1 MPRRFLTPIF
11 LLALLVALAIA
22 PPARAEG
29 DLSWHT
35 FSAANGLAGNI
46 VQAIWED
53 PAGRI
58 WLGSENGVS
67 RYDGAAWV
75 SYGVADGLADDNVW
89 SIDGDGASVW
99 CATSRGLSR
108 LRGGRWD
115 RFGVAEGLP
124 GEDVRAVLVAKDAT
138 VWAGTFGRGIARL
151 APGARRWEPAPLP
164 PDLARIGAFV
174 QAIWQS
180 PGGDLWFATN
190 GLGALRLRDGRFE
203 QFSFRLGSRNT
214 VWSITSRPGDDGV
227 WMGTFQGLAR
237 VGPDDRVTVMDDLVQ
252 GTPISSTETLAV
264 AGDAAGD
271 LWLATRSQG
280 VLWRTAGGWR
290 RVSAADGLGR
300 NYVQTILADREGRIW
315 FGTRG
320 GGVTL
325 ADRRPLRPDALV
337 ATVSALAVPDDGPLD
352 LAGRTL
358 PAAQNDL
365 RFRFGAEVGWLPP
378 DELRFRYWLERAGD
392 QARQPARE
400 VRSSPLAPV
409 AAESDPFIDLPPGD
423 YALHVIALTAGVA
436 GPEQTIA
443 FRIASAP
450 PAFTQAAPVVVAE
463 GLSVTPGLTLPQH
476 MFERVRR
483 VELRLAAQD
492 DSTPQAQIRYEYRVL
507 PADSWQSA
515 AGGLAMIDLPAG
527 TWTLEARA
535 IDAEGN
541 ASAPVQLR
549 VVVPTPLWT
558 TLLLALLVLLVP
570 SAASAVGGALIYR
583 RWVDRQ
589 ALLRAVRG
597 YHIPYDVGPLITLPD
612 RYIGREHVID
622 TIVGK
627 IDQNSFYIY
636 GEKRIGKTSLLL
648 QVQQRL
654 ARRADLQPDH
664 PTLAIFRNI
673 QDVPQEQFWLHLMRG
688 VAAALPGESRPPLAC
703 LGQPTSYDD
712 LDAEHDLEQ
721 IVGHVRAG
729 GDPPLIVL
737 LLDEIDTLQ
746 RYDQPV
752 RQRFRALC
760 QHAQGQLRV
769 VLAGVQPP
777 IAEPG
782 DTSPWYNIFE
792 RVTLGPLTDA
802 DALHLI
808 CRYNHNPY
816 RYTRAAAQ
824 AVLEAGERKPFD
836 TQWLCSEAV
845 RAMLADRRTTVT
857 EADVA
862 QAVEVLVA
870 ARSSEYAAAWRQLAP
885 TTRDALRA
893 GSTGISPSAAEHLI
907 SDGLL
912 VEGDDG
918 YQPVFLWQ
926 RWISTLSH

>member
-1 MPRRFLTPIF
+1 MPRYFLMPIF
-11 LLALLVALAIA
+11 LLALHISLAAA
-22 PPARAEG
+22 PTAQAED
-29 DLSWHT
+29 DLRWHT

-53 PAGRI
+53 PVGRI

-67 RYDGAAWV
+67 RYDGTTWV
-75 SYGVADGLADDNVW
+75 SYGVADGLTDDNVW
-89 SIDGDGASVW
+89 SIDGDAQSVW

-108 LRGGRWD
+108 LRDGHWE
-115 RFGVAEGLP
+115 RFGVADGLP
-124 GEDVRAVLVAKDAT
+124 GEDVRAVLVAHDTT

-151 APGARRWEPAPLP
+151 SPGARHWEPAPLP

-174 QAIWQS
+174 QAIWQA

-190 GLGALRLRDGRFE
+190 GLGVLRLRDGRFE

-214 VWSITSRPGDDGV
+214 VWSITSIPNDDGV

-237 VGPDDRVTVMDDLVQ
+237 IGADDRVTVLDDIVQ
-252 GTPISSTETLAV
+252 DTPISSTETLAV
-264 AGDAAGD
+264 AGDPSGD

-280 VLWRTAGGWR
+280 VLRRTAGGWH
-290 RVSAADGLGR
+290 RVGAADGLGR

-325 ADRRPLRPDALV
+325 ADRRPLRSESLT
-337 ATVSALAVPDDGPLD
+337 ATMTALAVPDDSPLD
-352 LAGRTL
+352 LAGHTL
-358 PAAQNDL
+358 PSSQNDL
-365 RFRFGAEVGWLPP
+365 HFRFGVAVGWLPP
-378 DELRFRYWLERAGD
+378 DELRFRYWLERPGASD
-392 QARQPARE
+392 FRPPHE
-400 VRSSPLAPV
+400 VRSGPLSPV
-409 AAESDPFIDLPPGD
+409 AAESDPLIDLPPGD
-423 YALHVIALTAGVA
+423 YTLHVVA
-436 GPEQTIA
+436 RVADVVGPEQTLA

-450 PAFTQAAPVVVAE
+450 PTFIQAAPAVVAE
-463 GLSVTPGLTLPQH
+463 GLSVTPGLTLPQR
-476 MFERVRR
+476 MFEQVRR
-483 VELRLAAQD
+483 VELHLDAQD
-492 DSTPQAQIRYEYRVL
+492 DSTPQGQIRYEYRVL
-507 PADSWQSA
+507 PDTIWLAIDGGRA
-515 AGGLAMIDLPAG
+515 AVDLPVG
-527 TWTLEARA
+527 TSTVEARA

-541 ASAPVQLR
+541 ASLPVQLR
-549 VVVPTPLWT
+549 VVVPAPLWT
-558 TLLLALLVLLVP
+558 TLLLALAVLLVP
-570 SAASAVGGALIYR
+570 SAVSAVGGALIYR
-583 RWVDRQ
+583 RWTDRQ

-636 GEKRIGKTSLLL
+636 GEKRIGKTSLLF

-654 ARRADLQPDH
+654 ARRADLQPDR

-688 VAAALPGESRPPLAC
+688 VAAALPGDSRPPLLC
-703 LGQPTSYDD
+703 LGQPVGYDD
-712 LDAEHDLEQ
+712 LDAEQDLEQ

-729 GDPPLIVL
+729 GATPLIVL

-777 IAEPG
+777 TAEPG

-792 RVTLGPLTDA
+792 RVTLGPLAVA

-808 CRYNHNPY
+808 QHYNHNPY
-816 RYTRAAAQ
+816 RYTRTAT
-824 AVLEAGERKPFD
+824 EAILLAGGRKPFD

-845 RAMLADRRTTVT
+845 RAMLADRRTTVM

-862 QAVEVLVA
+862 YAVEEVVF
-870 ARSSEYAAAWRQLAP
+870 ARSGEYAAIWQQLSPAM
-885 TTRDALRA
+885 REALRTGA
-893 GSTGISPSAAEHLI
+893 DGISPSAAAPLI

-912 VEGDDG
+912 TEGDGG
-918 YQPVFLWQ
+918 YRPIFLWQ
-926 RWISTLSH
+926 RWISASG